1 MMAAT
6 GFAEPGSG
14 RTGACGSL
22 RPPHGDKL
30 RQMST
35 QELQQLLEDDAKLES
50 MVRDMEELE
59 NIQMEKE
66 LCLASN
72 RSLAEE
78 NLKQQPQLE
87 EGRLLLAQKYQQ
99 LKTLHE
105 AFTEKAARIESRA
118 DSQGV
123 DTLLALLQA
132 EGAKIEDETEK
143 MAEHFMEGQLT
154 LEEFVD
160 DYQNKRRL
168 AHMRRIKIE
177 KLQEIIAKQQQQ
189 QPQANQQQQQ
199 LQHIQQLQHMQQ
211 QQQRHHA
218 ECALPARPAPLPPM
232 PGRTSSPV
240 HPQPG
245 PQNSAPNSMH
255 YPYFQGASMPAQA
268 LDPNRALPPLQHRGQ
283 GPSMPAPF
291 SYQGPGYGAPQQPGG
306 WGPILHRA
314 PNPPPRPGQWNI
326 GSQPPPLPPRS
337 GPAQIGF
344 VMPQ

>member
-1 MMAAT
+1 
-6 GFAEPGSG
+6 
-14 RTGACGSL
+14 
-22 RPPHGDKL
+22 
-30 RQMST
+30 Q
-35 QELQQLLEDDAKLES
+35 
-50 MVRDMEELE
+50 LE

-177 KLQEIIAKQQQQ
+177 KLQEIIF
-189 QPQANQQQQQ
+189 
-199 LQHIQQLQHMQQ
+199 
-211 QQQRHHA
+211 
-218 ECALPARPAPLPPM
+218 ALPARPAPLPPM

-291 SYQGPGYGAPQQPGG
+291 SYQGQGYGAPQQPGG
-306 WGPILHRA
+306 WPILHRA
-314 PNPPPRPGQWNI
+314 PNPPPRPELGYS
-326 GSQPPPLPPRS
+326 GSEKPTPGPPPGFPMLAPGPPPGFPMLAPGPPPGFPMLAPGPPPGFPMLAPGPPPGFPMLAPGPPPGFPMLAPGPFPGLPMLAP
-337 GPAQIGF
+337 GPLSC
-344 VMPQ
+344 PPS